1 MQRPTDFIVNICAVV
16 GGIFAV
22 FSIVDSVLRNSVG
35 ILGFGS
41 PEDLPGHGTT
51 QSVSKR
57 QIMKRAK
64 TQPEGPS
71 ADEGTLIANND
82 QIEMSNKTNKD

>member
-51 QSVSKR
+51 
-57 QIMKRAK
+57 
-64 TQPEGPS
+64 
-71 ADEGTLIANND
+71 
-82 QIEMSNKTNKD
+82 